1 MDEQEYRK
9 KQQKWDAASLDERI
23 ERWKKIETAYY
34 GRLPALL
41 GEYVE
46 EADELYINGH
56 FMGTILLCAG
66 ILELVLTDQLK
77 TKLNLTQNEVERF
90 RLEQMEILSNKCNLL
105 DNDEIQQA
113 KGLRRLRNY
122 LIHADASQLNKMAK
136 KRYKDWGIEK
146 HELDASLFLNP
157 PWGGGLDK
165 EALDYLTFTRD
176 LTMKFYGVE

>member
-56 FMGTILLCAG
+56 FMGAG
-66 ILELVLTDQLK
+66 QCYYFFFAGVMDANLK
-77 TKLNLTQNEVERF
+77 CQSRV
-90 RLEQMEILSNKCNLL
+90 
-105 DNDEIQQA
+105 
-113 KGLRRLRNY
+113 
-122 LIHADASQLNKMAK
+122 
-136 KRYKDWGIEK
+136 
-146 HELDASLFLNP
+146 
-157 PWGGGLDK
+157 
-165 EALDYLTFTRD
+165 
-176 LTMKFYGVE
+176 